1 MAMSGDDWGL
11 LWGDF
16 EPVRAVM
23 EGLGDLR

>member
-1 MAMSGDDWGL
+1 MTMSGDDWDL